1 MHRLRLSPRTMKH
14 LLLLLTL
21 GCTPLSAAPPTVFT
35 NGKIVTVDDAFTV
48 TDAMAVDGERIVALG
63 DKAKAIALAKLAGGN
78 AKLVDLGGRMVLP
91 GLMDSHVHP
100 TGAAMT
106 EFDHEIPQMDTI
118 RDVLG
123 YIAARAKA
131 VPEGSWISVRQVFIT
146 RLKEQRYPTREEL
159 DRAAPKNPVHFS
171 TGPDSMLNTL
181 ALKLSGITRDFRP
194 DDGGTGKVE
203 LDPKTGEPTGLL
215 RGLSRFVKMK
225 TNVRTATQAE
235 SDARLAELFRDYNAV
250 GLTAVCDRDSSP
262 AAIAAYQRLKDK
274 GALTVRMRV
283 SHGIPVNGQWRT
295 LEHAI
300 EEVAEHPARKNGDDM
315 LRIIGTKVY
324 LDGGMLTGSAYMREP
339 WGVSKIYGITDP
351 AYRGN
356 LMIAHDRLVQLV
368 TKVTGLGLQFTA
380 HSVGDGAVHELLDVY
395 EELSKHREYPRG
407 IFNITHSNFMGAED
421 VRRAAKL
428 GVTLDIQPVWLFL
441 DSWTLLKQ
449 FGQERTQWFQPLRSI
464 FEAGGLVGGGS
475 DHMQKIGSM
484 RSVNPY
490 NPWLGIRT
498 AITRQ
503 ARFVDAPVHP
513 EQALTR
519 EQALRLY
526 TINNAKLLFLEKECG
541 SLEPG
546 KRADFII
553 IDRDVLHCPA
563 GEIADTKVIETW
575 LDGKPVWT
583 AGAGKQ

>member
-1 MHRLRLSPRTMKH
+1 VKLTAFLLALSFPA
-14 LLLLLTL
+14 LI
-21 GCTPLSAAPPTVFT
+21 AAPPTVFT
-35 NGKIVTVDDAFTV
+35 NCKIVTVDEAFSI
-48 TDAMAVDGERIVALG
+48 TDAMAIEGGRIVALG
-63 DKAKAIALAKLAGGN
+63 EKAKALALAKLAGGN
-78 AKLVDLGGRMVLP
+78 AVQVDLGGRMVLP

-106 EFDHEIPQMDTI
+106 EFDHDIPQMDTI
-118 RDVLG
+118 ADVLG
-123 YIAARAKA
+123 YIAARTKA

-159 DRAAPKNPVHFS
+159 DRVAPKHPVHFS

-181 ALKLSGITRDFRP
+181 ALRLSGITKDFKP
-194 DDGGTGKVE
+194 GDGGTGKVE
-203 LDPKTGEPTGLL
+203 LDPQTGEPTGLL

-225 TNVRTATQAE
+225 ADTKTATQAE
-235 SDARLAELFRDYNAV
+235 SDARLAELFRDYNAS

-262 AAIAAYQRLKDK
+262 GAIAAYQRLRDK
-274 GALTVRMRV
+274 GALTVRMSV

-300 EEVAEHPARKNGDDM
+300 EEVAEHPARRNGDDM

-351 AYRGN
+351 TYRGN

-395 EELSKHREYPRG
+395 EYLSRHGEYPRG
-407 IFNITHSNFMGAED
+407 IFNITHSNFMSEED

-428 GVTLDIQPVWLFL
+428 GVTLDIQPVWLWL

-449 FGQERTQWFQPLRSI
+449 FGQERTKWFQPLRSI

-490 NPWLGIRT
+490 NPWLGIKT

-503 ARFVDAPVHP
+503 ARFVDALVHP

-519 EQALRLY
+519 EQAIRFY
-526 TINNAKLLFLEKECG
+526 TINNAKILFLEKECG
-541 SLEPG
+541 SIEPG

-553 IDRDVLHCPA
+553 LDRDVLTCPA
-563 GEIADTKVIETW
+563 DEITGTQVRETW
-575 LDGKPVWT
+575 LDGKRVW
-583 AGAGKQ
+583 AADSAK